1 MIPQT
6 LKKLIF
12 ELSKLPSIGER
23 SAFRIAYSLLSKS
36 KVEVEALSQAIL
48 EASRSLKWCKICCGL
63 TDKDVCDICSDA
75 RRVSTQ
81 LCVVERPSDIFS
93 LERSGAFRGLYHVL
107 HGVWSPLRG
116 VTPESLTIG
125 KLVNRFN
132 PEVKITDDPLSD
144 KVEEVILAT
153 STTVEG
159 DATALYI
166 AKELDEYGVPITRLA
181 QGLPKGGEL
190 EYADEVTL
198 GLSFEGRRK
207 V

>member
-1 MIPQT
+1 LIPQT

-23 SAFRIAYSLLSKS
+23 SAYRIAYHLLSKS
-36 KVEVEALSQAIL
+36 QSDIKALSSAIIA
-48 EASRSLKWCKICCGL
+48 ASESLHWCSVCCGL
-63 TDKDVCDICSDA
+63 TDRDVCDICLDA
-75 RRVSTQ
+75 KRDAKQ
-81 LCVVERPSDIFS
+81 LCIVERPSDVFS

-116 VTPESLTIG
+116 VTPEQLTIG
-125 KLVNRFN
+125 KLVARFDA
-132 PEVKITDDPLSD
+132 ERKLESDPLSTNVD
-144 KVEEVILAT
+144 EVILAT

-166 AKELDEYGVPITRLA
+166 ASELDHYGVSITRLA

-190 EYADEVTL
+190 EYADDVTL